1 VFDTLSAQIGAV
13 LMVAVGVF
21 AFVKGDEPER
31 VGAGAYL
38 LAWFASLLIQR
49 DGDAQSVQW
58 GMFAIDTVM
67 LGVLGALVWKA
78 RRTWSVWAC
87 ALQLLVI
94 MSYIIVALDLRTP
107 IGSFYWVVNL
117 AGYGILIAIA
127 VGTFFAWQER
137 RAAGLE

>member
-58 GMFAIDTVM
+58 GMFAIDAVV
-67 LGVLGALVWKA
+67 LGVLGALVWKT

-107 IGSFYWVVNL
+107 IASFYAVVNL

-127 VGTFFAWQER
+127 AGTFFAWQER

>member
-1 VFDTLSAQIGAV
+1 
-13 LMVAVGVF
+13 MVAVGVF

-58 GMFAIDTVM
+58 GMFAIDAVM